1 MKIEFTQT
9 REYSGI
15 GLRHAGDV
23 EHVDTAI
30 GKQLIA
36 QGFAVEIKDQK
47 AKTYD
52 KVDLTK
58 E

>member
-1 MKIEFTQT
+1 MKIEFIET

-23 EHVDTAI
+23 EHVDTAL

-47 AKTYD
+47 AKAYD
-52 KVDLTK
+52 KVGITK